1 MATNEGNSRNE
12 MWHLT
17 NDEIGVAVQSWL
29 RVRVELI
36 TQSVR
41 ASEWNSVVV
50 GSNLTQ
56 ANFLKLFQRVLQW

>member
-36 TQSVR
+36 AQSVR
-41 ASEWNSVVV
+41 VSEWNSVVV

-56 ANFLKLFQRVLQW
+56 ANFL

>member
-36 TQSVR
+36 AQSVR

-56 ANFLKLFQRVLQW
+56 ANCL